1 MRTFGTSDIWF
12 ILQAAQWTVLL
23 SLMAFVGGG
32 IVGLLVALGRTS
44 GNRTAL
50 LVSTAFIQLFRG
62 TPLLLQLFLVF
73 FGAPVLGLNINLW
86 IAAGLALTLN
96 SGAFLGEIW
105 RGCIQ
110 AIPSGQSEA
119 ADAVGLSYRDK
130 MRDVILP
137 QALKIAIPPTVGYM
151 VQIVKG
157 TSLAAIIGFTE
168 LTRAGQI
175 INNATF
181 QPMLVFSVVAVIY
194 FFLCWPLSLLASYL
208 ERRLSVSL
216 AR

>member
-1 MRTFGTSDIWF
+1 MRTFGYTDFWF
-12 ILQAAQWTVLL
+12 IVDAAQWTVLL

-32 IVGLLVALGRTS
+32 IVGLIIALSRAS
-44 GNRTAL
+44 QSRTAL
-50 LVSTAFIQLFRG
+50 VLSTGFIQLFRG

-73 FGAPVLGLNINLW
+73 FGAPVLGLDVNPW
-86 IAAGLALTLN
+86 VAAAVALTLN

-105 RGCIQ
+105 RGCIE
-110 AIPSGQSEA
+110 AIPRGQWEA
-119 ADAVGLSYRDK
+119 AEALGLSYWHK
-130 MRDVILP
+130 MRDVVLP
-137 QALKIAIPPTVGYM
+137 QALKIAVPPTVGYM

-181 QPMLVFSVVAVIY
+181 QPMVVFSMVAVIY
-194 FFLCWPLSLLASYL
+194 FLLCWPLSLLATYM
-208 ERRLSVSL
+208 ERRLAL
-216 AR
+216 AQR

>member
-1 MRTFGTSDIWF
+1 MRTFGYSDFWF
-12 ILQAAQWTVLL
+12 ILEAAQWTIAL

-32 IVGLLVALGRTS
+32 IVGLIIALSRTS
-44 GNRTAL
+44 ESKLAQAL
-50 LVSTAFIQLFRG
+50 SMGFIQLFRG

-73 FGAPVLGLNINLW
+73 FGAPVIGLDINPW
-86 IAAGLALTLN
+86 FAAAVALTLN

-110 AIPSGQSEA
+110 AIPSGQWEA
-119 ADAVGLSYRDK
+119 AEALGLNYRHK
-130 MRDVILP
+130 MRDVVLP
-137 QALKIAIPPTVGYM
+137 QALKIAVPPTVGYL

-181 QPMLVFSVVAVIY
+181 QPMMVFTVVAIIY
-194 FFLCWPLSLLASYL
+194 FFLCWPLSMLASYM
-208 ERRLSVSL
+208 ERRLALSL